1 MRLIAE
7 NDAMQCPGFWWCACG
22 RISSPDMFGGLRSLG
37 VCVELL
43 VTVVTSSPFVPSL
56 ATGDVLDFTGR
67 NIFLLHATS
76 LERCLMR
83 KIFTLRVHI
92 PLELTSWLEVVSS
105 WSSSAV
111 AVLLAVVVVVQRV
124 VVVVVVVVQLVSDLS

>member
-1 MRLIAE
+1 M
-7 NDAMQCPGFWWCACG
+7 
-22 RISSPDMFGGLRSLG
+22 SSPDMIGGLRSLG

-43 VTVVTSSPFVPSL
+43 VTVVTSSPFGPSL

-83 KIFTLRVHI
+83 KIFTLKVHI
-92 PLELTSWLEVVSS
+92 PLELTSWLEVLSS
-105 WSSSAV
+105 WSSSVVAAVLFV
-111 AVLLAVVVVVQRV
+111 AVELVQRV
-124 VVVVVVVVQLVSDLS
+124 VVVVLVVVVQLVSDLS